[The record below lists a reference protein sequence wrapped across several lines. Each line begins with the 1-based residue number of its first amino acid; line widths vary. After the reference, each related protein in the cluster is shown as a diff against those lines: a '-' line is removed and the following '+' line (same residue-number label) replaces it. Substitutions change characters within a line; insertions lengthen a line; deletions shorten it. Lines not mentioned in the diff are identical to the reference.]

1 MKSFK
6 LSNKAKSVAKL
17 SSLIMGITLLAMAD
31 VSFAKSLT
39 VGSISGNVNSAL
51 SGVAKLMNA
60 VGLVAGIGFI
70 LASFFKFHQ
79 HKLNPTQ
86 VPLSQG
92 LTLLVIGAGLVLF
105 PTLIPTATSVITGS
119 ASSGSV
125 SKLSGSGM
133 KSLVGS

>member
-1 MKSFK
+1 MKQ
-6 LSNKAKSVAKL
+6 L
-17 SSLIMGITLLAMAD
+17 
-31 VSFAKSLT
+31 
-39 VGSISGNVNSAL
+39 SISKNAAAALRLGSLMLGLMLLLFTDFSLAAAPKVSAIAANVDSAL
-51 SGVAKLMNA
+51 GGVAKMMQS

-79 HKLNPTQ
+79 HKLNPQQ

-119 ASSGSV
+119 TGNTAKLGGSQI
-125 SKLSGSGM
+125 KNLIGG
-133 KSLVGS
+133 